1 MDNSLGDDA
10 GFYRGV
16 WLSQLRRLNAAEAPA
31 SAAFDRRR
39 RRVLLL
45 GAGATLLSSIPW
57 LLFFVYIDHPT
68 AALGEAAVALAAV
81 GVLQLTRLRL
91 MRLASL
97 VFSLSSLLALWG
109 LTLATDVPTPSMP
122 RSLHLLM
129 IPLFV
134 GSFFLLQQDRRH
146 WRWSLP
152 MLTLASFAVLSGHT
166 GGFGFRP
173 VLPDEMRTPAIWW
186 VTVFTVGMLYALLSA
201 ILGESKENS
210 ALESDLL
217 RALGSGEIQVHLQAQ
232 CDVAGRI
239 VGAEALMRWQH
250 PQRGFVSPAEF
261 IPVAERSGLIVPA
274 GEMVAR
280 QVCALLLRWR
290 HEPALAGMT
299 VSINVSPGQIRD
311 ARAMQRLL
319 DIVTE
324 PGLPHGAIK
333 FELTESV
340 FVEDFRGVR
349 ERMAECRSRGIR
361 MALDDFGTGFSS
373 LSYLKLLP
381 LDQLK
386 IDQSFV
392 RGLPGDAGAVAI
404 TRTIIG
410 LSRELGLETV
420 AEGVETAAQAEA
432 LLQLG
437 CSTHQGFFY
446 ARPLPVPEFEALVR
460 APLKRAAAGS
470 SPALQPAEP
479 VQ

>member
-1 MDNSLGDDA
+1 MDSSLGEDA

-16 WLSQLRRLNAAEAPA
+16 WLGQLRRLNAGEAPA
-31 SAAFDRRR
+31 TAAFDRRR

-57 LLFFVYIDHPT
+57 MVFFAYIGHPM
-68 AALGEAAVALAAV
+68 AALGEGAIALAAI
-81 GVLQLTRLRL
+81 GVLRLTHLRL

-97 VFSLSSLLALWG
+97 LFSLSGLLALLG
-109 LTLATDVPTPSMP
+109 LTLATDVPTPAMP
-122 RSLHLLM
+122 RSLHLLL

-152 MLTLASFAVLSGHT
+152 MAALAGFAVLAGHT
-166 GGFGFRP
+166 GDFGFQP
-173 VLPDEMRTPAIWW
+173 VLSDEMRKPAVWW
-186 VTVFTVGMLYALLSA
+186 VTVFTVGTLYALLAA

-210 ALESDLL
+210 ALESELL
-217 RALGSGEIQVHLQAQ
+217 RALGSGEIHVHLQPQ
-232 CDVAGRI
+232 CDVSGQI

-250 PQRGFVSPAEF
+250 PQRGLISPAEF

-274 GEMVAR
+274 GEVVAR

-290 HEPALAGMT
+290 SDPVLAGMT

-319 DIVTE
+319 DIVTD
-324 PGLPHGAIK
+324 PALPHGAIK

-392 RGLPGDAGAVAI
+392 RGLPGDTGAVAI

-432 LLQLG
+432 LVQLG
-437 CSTHQGFFY
+437 CSTHQGYFY
-446 ARPLPVPEFEALVR
+446 SRPLPAADFEALVC
-460 APLKRAAAGS
+460 APLKRAGAGS
-470 SPALQPAEP
+470 SPALRPAA
-479 VQ
+479 QAQ